1 MNKPKIG
8 VTPLWDEEKN
18 SYWMPPGYLEGVQEA
33 STIPIILPLA
43 TDRADIAQLVD
54 LCNGFLFAGG
64 QDVSPQLYGEAT
76 KPTYGELCP
85 ARDTFF

>member
-1 MNKPKIG
+1 
-8 VTPLWDEEKN
+8 
-18 SYWMPPGYLEGVQEA
+18 MPPGYLEGVQEA

-64 QDVSPQLYGEAT
+64 QDVSPQLY
-76 KPTYGELCP
+76 
-85 ARDTFF
+85 